1 MHGCRLQLAVKEM
14 RLQEKLRREREAVEE
29 RAAAKKAVMER
40 RRKVRERK
48 LRAQEKKRDRTRVIL
63 KAKVGTSTG
72 VSSRGY
78 RQQAH
83 SLMWPPP
90 CVPSTQH
97 AGLDEIKE
105 KTMREMA
112 ARQATRAL
120 LAKEKKDRV
129 AMQRKEQEYRH
140 KQAAAKT
147 TEWFKRI
154 ELIDELKRAAA
165 KERGAKKR
173 QAIIDKHK
181 FEAEN
186 PLLRNVTPVRPTH
199 CTWLGSEAWLTPC
212 TRLVFRSSQGPGA
225 YTVAGGAFDKR
236 TAEEEAEEAAMLQ
249 QKQHRSKSAGLP
261 DRATLS
267 LPSPF
272 RQTSPSFVP
281 NTGRSSPTN
290 FTRMLDESMGT
301 FVTPLPLFYHCE
313 LTGCG

>member
-72 VSSRGY
+72 DGSRGH

-83 SLMWPPP
+83 SLMWSPP

-173 QAIIDKHK
+173 QAIIDKLDVH
-181 FEAEN
+181 FPGRHGAG
-186 PLLRNVTPVRPTH
+186 PARNM
-199 CTWLGSEAWLTPC
+199 
-212 TRLVFRSSQGPGA
+212 
-225 YTVAGGAFDKR
+225 R
-236 TAEEEAEEAAMLQ
+236 TGDL
-249 QKQHRSKSAGLP
+249 
-261 DRATLS
+261 
-267 LPSPF
+267 
-272 RQTSPSFVP
+272 
-281 NTGRSSPTN
+281 
-290 FTRMLDESMGT
+290 
-301 FVTPLPLFYHCE
+301 
-313 LTGCG
+313 